1 METHTIGP
9 SERRGMKSIVK
20 SILRKILRA
29 EGLDTSVLARRIRY
43 FWFETQLK
51 RSRFPDSTTAIY
63 ESDLFKEW
71 WYYSVELLAGQTTK
85 GIYADDVPF
94 LPRTLLAKCD
104 LAGADCLDL
113 GSMEGLIPTLMC
125 RQGARSVLA
134 TDATFHSYNKMAAL
148 KHYYGVNFD
157 FQQIGLMYRLSE
169 KLKRRGG
176 FDFINLS
183 GVLYHVF
190 SPLHVLA
197 GVRPLLRKN
206 GLMIISTNIVNRS
219 DYSMDFNDQ
228 GRLQT
233 ETNTYWYPSVSLFEY
248 FIRFFRLEPIDC
260 LYHPYAENDPI
271 RYVNNLDAGYL
282 SVVCRASDDV
292 ALASDEWAAKTA
304 RESWEYTE
312 LCDFRM
318 LSSQKISS
326 IGYKGRLDERYLN
339 PDNRSIDLSRAVRL
353 QEPVIRAHRPEDSH
367 LLRLSDRY

>member
-9 SERRGMKSIVK
+9 SERRKMKSILK

-29 EGLDTSVLARRIRY
+29 ERLETSIRAWRICY

-51 RSRFPDSTTAIY
+51 WNRFPDSNTAIY
-63 ESDLFKEW
+63 EFDLFKGW

-85 GIYADDVPF
+85 GIYADDLPF
-94 LPRTLLAKCD
+94 LPRMLLAKCD
-104 LAGADCLDL
+104 LAGAVCLDL

-134 TDATFHSYNKMAAL
+134 TDATFHCYKKMAAL
-148 KHYYGVNFD
+148 KRYYGVHFD
-157 FQQIGLMYRLSE
+157 FQQIGLMYGLSE

-197 GVRPLLRKN
+197 GVWPLLRKN

-219 DYSMDFNDQ
+219 GHSMEFNDQ

-260 LYHPYAENDPI
+260 LYRPHAKNEPNF
-271 RYVNNLDAGYL
+271 YVNNLDAGYL

-292 ALASDEWAAKTA
+292 ALASDGWAAKTA
-304 RESWEYTE
+304 REFWEYTE

-318 LSSQKISS
+318 LSSQRTSS

-353 QEPVIRAHRPEDSH
+353 QEPVIRAVRPEDLH
-367 LLRLSDRY
+367 LLRLSDQY